1 MNKEMNLA
9 ELQNIETEEGVSF
22 SLNDAGRISASGAR
36 AGVERALARIVL
48 FRNEVAQLLRE
59 RQGLPEPGQ
68 EIITREVSAGA
79 VPSPAVQRAN
89 YVAWFTARPKYFH
102 PNESELDAMF
112 GQINEGDECIFD
124 FAHSITVRLP
134 NGLLVAVDRKGRV
147 TPPSPY
153 SPAVKR

>member
-59 RQGLPEPGQ
+59 RQGLPEPGHNHHARGVGRRRAEPGGSARQ
-68 EIITREVSAGA
+68 LRRLVHCASEVFSSERVGA
-79 VPSPAVQRAN
+79 
-89 YVAWFTARPKYFH
+89 
-102 PNESELDAMF
+102 
-112 GQINEGDECIFD
+112 
-124 FAHSITVRLP
+124 
-134 NGLLVAVDRKGRV
+134 
-147 TPPSPY
+147 
-153 SPAVKR
+153 